1 MSNLLDYID
10 ESINTPSPIIIYV
23 DIDGVLA
30 DLNGEQI
37 SFIVKNY
44 EDIFKQSETISL
56 NMLSKKEKINILK
69 NIFSK
74 KIYKITNEQ
83 RDKVKSIYWQ
93 KFIDNK
99 CFEKLKVLSQVKI
112 LSHTLKEIKQKYPD
126 IRIEILGS
134 TGHHINHH
142 VTIEQK
148 KKWLEINK
156 DKININFDKYNFVP
170 GKKLKQGYAS
180 RNTILIDDTLSNCQE
195 FNNGGGKSFHVDK
208 NMNELTEKLEIYI
221 KKIKEAI

>member
-1 MSNLLDYID
+1 MRKMFKHYM
-10 ESINTPSPIIIYV
+10 ESVNQSSPIIIYV
-23 DIDGVLA
+23 DMDGVLA
-30 DLNGEQI
+30 DLFGELN
-37 SFIVKNY
+37 SFVENNY
-44 EDIFKQSETISL
+44 EDIFKQPETVSL
-56 NMLSKKEKINILK
+56 NMLSKQEKINILK

-74 KIYKITNEQ
+74 KTDQISNNQ
-83 RDKVKSIYWQ
+83 RDKIKSIYWQ
-93 KFIDNK
+93 KFIEEK
-99 CFEKLKVLSQVKI
+99 CFEKLEVMSQVKI
-112 LSHTLKEIKQKYPD
+112 LSHTLKEIKQKYPET
-126 IRIEILGS
+126 RIEILGS

-148 KKWLEINK
+148 KKWLETNK
-156 DKININFDKYNFVP
+156 DKIDISFDRYNFVP

-221 KKIKEAI
+221 RELKETI